1 VICGK
6 TLFNELKR
14 IHIRASKIIYGL
26 DCQTPSDVVLRE
38 TECTTLEKMYS
49 QRLLVFVF
57 KCYNGYHP
65 ESLEALFTK
74 YGSQF

>member
-1 VICGK
+1 MICGK

-14 IHIRASKIIYGL
+14 IHIRAPKIIYGL
-26 DCQTPSDVVLRE
+26 DCQTPSDVALRE
-38 TECTTLEKMYS
+38 TKCTTLEKMS
-49 QRLLVFVF
+49 VFVF
-57 KCYNGYHP
+57 KCYNGYHR